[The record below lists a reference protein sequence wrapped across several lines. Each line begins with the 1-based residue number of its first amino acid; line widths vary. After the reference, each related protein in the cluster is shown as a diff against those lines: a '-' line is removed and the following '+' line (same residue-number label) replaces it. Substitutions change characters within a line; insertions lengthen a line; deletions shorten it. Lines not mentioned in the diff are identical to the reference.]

1 MGNYS
6 PTILVQSIGGGG
18 GWTGAVEGRA
28 NLGSINAS
36 QIAQQNSSDIDIISN
51 GPSLRTNG
59 SNSAGIALQST
70 AGGGGWV
77 GSVGENLTLGA
88 KNSEAA
94 MNSGNI
100 NVLNTGNIWTF
111 GKTSPGMSVQSIG
124 GGGGYAGNVDGS
136 GQFGSEIAPEA
147 KRAET

>member
-1 MGNYS
+1 MTGRAQLGAQATNGVQNSQPMSLRNGGTLVTLGNYS

-100 NVLNTGNIWTF
+100 NVLNTSNIWTV
-111 GKTSPGMSVQSIG
+111 GKTSP
-124 GGGGYAGNVDGS
+124 A
-136 GQFGSEIAPEA
+136 
-147 KRAET
+147 